1 VLLMFS
7 VTISTYSEPI
17 SKEKALSISNKWN
30 AIKSIQKSLEISEVF
45 TVEDAGI
52 PAFYI
57 FNYSDGGFV
66 IVSADNKI
74 HPILG
79 YSRTGYLKPD
89 PTNVQL
95 TSWFNSYTEKIAY
108 VVKNK
113 EDNANENTLKEW
125 ISIENYDNSPSAL
138 KAGGASVPSLF
149 EGNQTSRWAAWYPY
163 SILTPDMEGSNG
175 CVPLAVAQICKYW
188 KHPKQG
194 AGSTSYNQ
202 YYEGTTYTHSITHSD
217 HLYNYDL
224 MPFRLTYCGNGLEN
238 CDEGSWDILPG
249 ITDEQINEVGRLFY
263 HSGLAVNMY
272 WWTEGTYPPSSNWA
286 QEMEDHLGFDSSW
299 TYWSSSTID
308 NNPTSFKSAL
318 RTEIDNGRPVLFK
331 YYRHAVVINGYED
344 DDYFYMAM
352 GRGGWSD
359 AYYYLFTSD
368 ADGVH
373 PLVPHDTLYQAV
385 TNLKPDCNIPTDI
398 NITTDLASST
408 VAAYQASSTISISS
422 EISGTGSSGA
432 NIAFYAG
439 EGVELSEGFKIE
451 TGAQLLIN
459 IETCGEPY

>member
-1 VLLMFS
+1 MFS

-30 AIKSIQKSLEISEVF
+30 AIKSLQKSLEISEVF

-108 VVKNK
+108 VVNNK

-125 ISIENYDNSPSAL
+125 IYIENFDNSPSAL
-138 KAGGASVPSLF
+138 KAGGDNEESLF
-149 EGNQTSRWAAWYPY
+149 ERYGTSRWAGWDPY
-163 SILTPDMEGSNG
+163 DILTPDSNGSLG
-175 CVPLAVAQICKYW
+175 CVPLAVSQICKYW

-202 YYEGTTYTHSITHSD
+202 YYDGTTYTHSITHSD
-217 HLYNYDL
+217 HIYNYDL
-224 MPFRLTYCGNGLEN
+224 MPFRLTYCGNGEEN
-238 CDEGSWDILPG
+238 CDEGSFATIPG
-249 ITDEQINEVGRLFY
+249 ITNEQINEVAKLFY
-263 HSGLAVNMY
+263 HNGLAVHMT
-272 WWTEGTYPPSSNWA
+272 WFGAGGTAGSCSTWA
-286 QEMEDHLGFDSSW
+286 QEMEDHLGFDSNW
-299 TYWSSSTID
+299 NYWSSSAIS
-308 NNPTSFKSAL
+308 NNPTGFKSTL
-318 RTEIDNGRPVLFK
+318 RTDIDNERPILFR
-331 YYRHAVVINGYED
+331 YDSHAVVIDGYED
-344 DDYFYMAM
+344 DDYFHMAF
-352 GRGGWSD
+352 GRGGSSD

-373 PLVPHDTLYQAV
+373 PQVPTMTGYQAA
-385 TNLKPDCNIPTDI
+385 TNLKPDCNISANT
-398 NITTDLASST
+398 NITTDIASTT
-408 VAAYQASSTISISS
+408 VAAYQASNTISISS
-422 EISGTGSSGA
+422 TICGSGSSGA

-439 EGVELSEGFKIE
+439 EGVTLSEGFEIDL
-451 TGAQLLIN
+451 GAQMLVN